1 MPRPHAVR
9 SGEKGVKVVWT
20 LRGFVTEVREAVA
33 YFEDRGLPVP
43 EPPERYDPL
52 DVDFTFGDIDS
63 IPRNEVV
70 PQSDFDSEGTA
81 TWQRSA
87 KRGYEGRMYTFLDYE
102 CENGFRFRAKT
113 TGG

>member
-20 LRGFVTEVREAVA
+20 LRGFVTEAREAVA

-52 DVDFTFGDIDS
+52 DVDFTEGYGYVPMPDDMEPGTWYSDVFGELDAFEA
-63 IPRNEVV
+63 RKVWE
-70 PQSDFDSEGTA
+70 
-81 TWQRSA
+81 
-87 KRGYEGRMYTFLDYE
+87 RMGLDWPGDGWTF
-102 CENGFRFRAKT
+102 
-113 TGG
+113 